1 MPKAT
6 SDNGKLTTIKDCWIE
21 VPGAG
26 VQDGYRG
33 IQPLRIEMNN
43 LPDISDS
50 KSASYSDEAAIGRSS
65 PFKNYSHSEN
75 RTISW
80 TCHFFVLTKKGD
92 DPGNVNKILSYLRA
106 LEACT
111 YPLTRASGTPY
122 APPPICHVKCG
133 KLLSDTNPICVILK
147 SYSVKF
153 DTSLPWDEE
162 SYLPYKIDVDLQFEV
177 VYNQSDLPGAE
188 RVMKLGA

>member
-6 SDNGKLTTIKDCWIE
+6 TTNKGRLNPISNCWIE
-21 VPGAG
+21 IPREDRSRNGS
-26 VQDGYRG
+26 
-33 IQPLRIEMNN
+33 LRIVMDN

-50 KSASYSDEAAIGRSS
+50 KSATYSDEVAIGRST
-65 PFKNYSHSEN
+65 PFKNYSHSDN

-80 TCHFFVLTKKGD
+80 TCHFFTTSNSTSSGTNAKQ
-92 DPGNVNKILSYLRA
+92 ILLYLRT

-111 YPLTRASGTPY
+111 YPMTKSTGGAPY
-122 APPPICHVKCG
+122 APPPICHIKCG
-133 KLLSDTNPICVILK
+133 KLLSEEKPICAILK

-162 SYLPYKIDVDLQFEV
+162 SCLPYKIDVDLQFEV

-188 RVMKLGA
+188 HIMKFGA